1 MSKVRQQRT
10 AEQIQYMLSDIFQRE
25 LRDPRVQGVTITEVR
40 VDRELQHADV
50 YVNALGDES
59 REQEVVTAL
68 HNAAGFLRRELA
80 QRLSGRT
87 VPQIHFRWDPTL
99 AHAEIVNEIL
109 DSLDLPPEE
118 PAAGNE
124 TLEEPTAGDETLEDE

>member
-10 AEQIQYMLSDIFQRE
+10 AEQIQYFLSEIFQRE
-25 LRDPRVQGVTITEVR
+25 LHDPRVQGVTITEVR

-59 REQEVVTAL
+59 REKDVITAL
-68 HNAAGFLRRELA
+68 QNAGGFLRRELA
-80 QRLSGRT
+80 QRLAGRT

-118 PAAGNE
+118 PMLPEA
-124 TLEEPTAGDETLEDE
+124 LEEEE

>member
-10 AEQIQYMLSDIFQRE
+10 AEQIKFILSELLQRE
-25 LRDPRVQGVTITEVR
+25 LRDPRAQGVTITEVR
-40 VDRELQHADV
+40 IDRELQHADV

-59 REQEVVTAL
+59 REHEVVTAL
-68 HNAAGFLRRELA
+68 QNAASFMRRELA

-99 AHAEIVNEIL
+99 AQAEIVNEIL
-109 DSLDLPPEE
+109 DNLDLPPVE
-118 PAAGNE
+118 PEA
-124 TLEEPTAGDETLEDE
+124 